1 MNKNN
6 KIKAIS
12 CSALRN
18 SAKEIQR
25 NSFTHKKTAFFL
37 GGFHCFYPEF
47 KKAPPC
53 VKGTEE
59 GKLDTQEALAKQ
71 T

>member
-1 MNKNN
+1 MRFYLKPKKKLPKKHTITSRIIRKIAFMNKNN

-25 NSFTHKKTAFFL
+25 NSFTHKKTAFF
-37 GGFHCFYPEF
+37 
-47 KKAPPC
+47 
-53 VKGTEE
+53 
-59 GKLDTQEALAKQ
+59 
-71 T
+71 